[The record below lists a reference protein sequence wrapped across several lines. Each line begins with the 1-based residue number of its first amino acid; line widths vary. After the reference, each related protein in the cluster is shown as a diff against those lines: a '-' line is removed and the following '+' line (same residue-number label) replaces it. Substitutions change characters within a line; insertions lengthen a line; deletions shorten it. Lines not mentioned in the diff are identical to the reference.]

1 MFKFS
6 KRSITSLLT
15 CEEALQRLAKTAL
28 ETSTKDFTIIC
39 GYRSKADQDA
49 AVAKGNSQL
58 KFPTSKHNKF
68 PSQAFDFVPYPL
80 DWEDLD
86 SFKAIGEHI
95 LDTWDGMEES
105 SDWDIEWGGHWRK
118 FKDYPH
124 IQIRRN
130 KSVK

>member
-49 AVAKGNSQL
+49 AVAKGNKKKPSSVEL
-58 KFPTSKHNKF
+58 DGLRGGCNSKETKLDAYEMSKLFVLLHTSSSNLMPTGCYHYTAYTASPTGLRPLVFSNKTKLSGF
-68 PSQAFDFVPYPL
+68 
-80 DWEDLD
+80 
-86 SFKAIGEHI
+86 SF
-95 LDTWDGMEES
+95 L
-105 SDWDIEWGGHWRK
+105 
-118 FKDYPH
+118 
-124 IQIRRN
+124 
-130 KSVK
+130 

>member
-15 CEEALQRLAKTAL
+15 CEEALQKLAKTAL

-49 AVAKGNSQL
+49 AFARGDSQL
-58 KFPTSKHNKF
+58 KWPASKHNKF
-68 PSQAFDFVPYPL
+68 PSQAFDFCPYPL
-80 DWEDLD
+80 DWKDID
-86 SFKAIGEHI
+86 SFKEIGEHI

-105 SDWDIEWGGHWRK
+105 SEWDIEWGGHWRK

-124 IQIRRN
+124 IQITRR
-130 KSVK
+130 KDG